1 MRRKGFIPLEMK
13 SLTGFTFIE
22 IMMVIVILA
31 IFVSLTTPRFRT
43 TYLDLELSNHARRLA
58 KLLNYAQ
65 ERAVIEGKTY
75 RLQVDLIEKRYW
87 LTTES
92 AVEEEGKFER
102 LAGRYGRTTQLPFGI
117 SLEFEKEEIFFYP
130 DGSSDPFTLSLRN
143 EEGKQLMLKD
153 GKPFGYVRVEE
164 RPPT

>member
-1 MRRKGFIPLEMK
+1 MV
-13 SLTGFTFIE
+13 
-22 IMMVIVILA
+22 VIVILA

-58 KLLNYAQ
+58 KLLTYAQ
-65 ERAVIEGKTY
+65 ERAVVEGKAY
-75 RLQVDLIEKRYW
+75 RLQVDPMQRRYW
-87 LTTES
+87 LTTEG
-92 AVEEEGKFER
+92 EEEGRFTR
-102 LAGRYGRTTQLPFGI
+102 LEGRYGRTTQLPIGI

-143 EEGKQLMLKD
+143 EEGKALILRE

-164 RPPT
+164 APST